1 MFINTTKSWL
11 NNTTKSLVKVW
22 QKLNFLFMNEKN
34 EKLDFAE
41 RLRNA
46 MINAGYE
53 PRPSVLEKG
62 FNTRY
67 WGRSVTVQAVTR
79 WLRGEAIPSQEKL
92 QVLAEWLKVEPHA
105 LRFGAEAAESIRAKR
120 QQWEEGLDFQE
131 REAIERY
138 LNLPA
143 PQRKIVRE
151 VIETFSKAYPNK

>member
-1 MFINTTKSWL
+1 MD
-11 NNTTKSLVKVW
+11 
-22 QKLNFLFMNEKN
+22 EKT
-34 EKLDFAE
+34 EFSQ
-41 RLRNA
+41 RLRKA
-46 MINAGYE
+46 IENAGYSV
-53 PRPSVLEKG
+53 RPTVLERE

-67 WGRSVTVQAVTR
+67 WGRSVTVQAVRR

-151 VIETFSKAYPNK
+151 VIETFSKAYPNDAS